1 VHPVIPLEILREPL
15 VDRVQV
21 NDAEVT
27 HKSIMAHHNG
37 ATGTGRIRPAATHAA
52 QYLKQ
57 PFKGRMSRADI
68 DRRCTTP
75 GRLAR
80 ETRWALKRELDH
92 SDDQDVARSRDDII
106 VKAVM
111 VQGGEADIGGEKT
124 AFARIVMSG
133 VGVQQVKVDDHAP
146 RRQEVAVLKLD
157 DAAAFADGLH
167 EVVDR
172 MVRSTPTPA
181 VPAMG
186 NWSWTSAPP
195 LDEDLLVAQVSTDGA
210 AVPAVTGMT
219 STVRVDFTGTLVQG
233 LTVANPAVHVQ
244 GAIFSGP
251 RQAQALVSSLRKVVR
266 SALEQP
272 RVENYV
278 SAAASLSAFRI

>member
-1 VHPVIPLEILREPL
+1 
-15 VDRVQV
+15 
-21 NDAEVT
+21 
-27 HKSIMAHHNG
+27 
-37 ATGTGRIRPAATHAA
+37 
-52 QYLKQ
+52 
-57 PFKGRMSRADI
+57 
-68 DRRCTTP
+68 
-75 GRLAR
+75 
-80 ETRWALKRELDH
+80 LKREVDH
-92 SDDQDVARSRDDII
+92 SDDQDLARSRDDII

-111 VQGGEADIGGEKT
+111 VQGGEANIGGEKT

-133 VGVQQVKVDDHAP
+133 VGVQQVK
-146 RRQEVAVLKLD
+146 
-157 DAAAFADGLH
+157 
-167 EVVDR
+167 
-172 MVRSTPTPA
+172 
-181 VPAMG
+181 
-186 NWSWTSAPP
+186 
-195 LDEDLLVAQVSTDGA
+195 DLLVAQVSADGA

-219 STVRVDFTGTLVQG
+219 STVRVDFTGTLVQA

>member
-1 VHPVIPLEILREPL
+1 M
-15 VDRVQV
+15 VD
-21 NDAEVT
+21 D
-27 HKSIMAHHNG
+27 
-37 ATGTGRIRPAATHAA
+37 
-52 QYLKQ
+52 
-57 PFKGRMSRADI
+57 
-68 DRRCTTP
+68 P

-92 SDDQDVARSRDDII
+92 SEAQEPACSRDDII
-106 VKAVM
+106 VKAVT
-111 VQGGEADIGGEKT
+111 VQGGEADIGGEKM

-133 VGVQQVKVDDHAP
+133 VDVRQVTVDDHAP

-172 MVRSTPTPA
+172 IVRSTATPA
-181 VPAMG
+181 VPALG
-186 NWSWTSAPP
+186 NWSWTSTP
-195 LDEDLLVAQVSTDGA
+195 LLDADLLVAQASADGA

-233 LTVANPAVHVQ
+233 LTMQNPAVHVQ
-244 GAIFSGP
+244 GAILSGP

-266 SALEQP
+266 SALEQG

-278 SAAASLSAFRI
+278 SAFRI

>member
-1 VHPVIPLEILREPL
+1 
-15 VDRVQV
+15 
-21 NDAEVT
+21 VT
-27 HKSIMAHHNG
+27 S
-37 ATGTGRIRPAATHAA
+37 RPARGGDAT
-52 QYLKQ
+52 
-57 PFKGRMSRADI
+57 
-68 DRRCTTP
+68 
-75 GRLAR
+75 
-80 ETRWALKRELDH
+80 LKRELDH
-92 SDDQDVARSRDDII
+92 SEVQELARSRDDII

-124 AFARIVMSG
+124 VFARIVMNG
-133 VGVQQVKVDDHAP
+133 VGLQQVKVDDQVL

-157 DAAAFADGLH
+157 DVAAFADGLH
-167 EVVDR
+167 EVVNR
-172 MVRSTPTPA
+172 IVRSTPTPA

-195 LDEDLLVAQVSTDGA
+195 LDEDLLVAQASANGA
-210 AVPAVTGMT
+210 TVLAVTGMT

-233 LTVANPAVHVQ
+233 LAVDNPAVHVQ

>member
-1 VHPVIPLEILREPL
+1 MTSGGFHG
-15 VDRVQV
+15 
-21 NDAEVT
+21 
-27 HKSIMAHHNG
+27 AHRYYS
-37 ATGTGRIRPAATHAA
+37 ALAA
-52 QYLKQ
+52 
-57 PFKGRMSRADI
+57 I
-68 DRRCTTP
+68 DRACQRRLLTISVEHSRDERPEPILIEGTRPP
-75 GRLAR
+75 GRLR
-80 ETRWALKRELDH
+80 GETRWALKREGDPSGAQEL
-92 SDDQDVARSRDDII
+92 ARSRDDIV

-157 DAAAFADGLH
+157 DAAVFADGLH

-172 MVRSTPTPA
+172 IVRSTPTPA

-186 NWSWTSAPP
+186 NWSWTSTPP
-195 LDEDLLVAQVSTDGA
+195 LDEDLLVAQASADGA

-266 SALEQP
+266 SALAQG
-272 RVENYV
+272 RAENYV
-278 SAAASLSAFRI
+278 SRPFRI